1 MIKDTLLVEIGT
13 EELPPKALK
22 KLGTSFLNEFKA
34 QLDKNDLGYEKAIYF
49 ATPRRLAIQ
58 IKGLYGA
65 QEDKQVEKKGPAYSA
80 AFDDS
85 GAPTKAALGWARG
98 NGIDVSE
105 AEVRET
111 PKGKWLYLRVLQQ
124 GKNINSLLGAMLQ
137 SALQRLPIPKLM
149 RWGNSS
155 HQFIRPVHNVCALY
169 GEKIVDISLFGIK
182 SDNRITGHR
191 FHSPVYEELG
201 HADSYEEFLET
212 KNVVASFERR
222 KQQIGSA
229 LKEAADSLQAS
240 FVEDD
245 ELLEEITALVE
256 WPVVLAAEFE
266 EKFLSVPKEA
276 LMYTMKDDQRYFP
289 LLDNEGNLVSKFLF
303 VSNIESQDPQMVISG
318 NEKVVRPRLADA
330 EFFFNTDKKTSS
342 NTRLDSLKSI
352 VFQKQLGTVYE
363 RVERIQKLAHFI
375 ASNTGANIQFTSDIA
390 RLSKSDLVSN
400 MVMEFPA
407 VQGVMGKYYAKH
419 DGYDAVV
426 CDGIEEHYKPRF
438 AGDNLPNSL
447 EAACV
452 AIADKLD
459 LLVGIFGIGQ
469 LPKGDKDPFA
479 LRRAAIGLIRILLT
493 NEVKLS
499 LNDLVQ
505 EAINNFEDA
514 LTNNEVKQNVVDFVF
529 SRFKTMN
536 IDAGFD
542 SRLVQSVLNTA
553 PQSMLEAD
561 AKLTALATFIK
572 QNDISTIVELNKRVG
587 NILKKSD
594 NEVAETVNESLFDN
608 DFEKVLFEVSQRIQ
622 DELDRYL
629 VSADYLS
636 SLKSLEAF
644 AEPLT
649 NFFENVMVNADDPLV
664 KGNRLALLNVV
675 RKLFLTCSDISEI

>member
-34 QLDKNDLGYEKAIYF
+34 QLDKNDLGYEDAVYF

-58 IKGLYGA
+58 IKGLNDA

-98 NGIDVSE
+98 NGIDVSD
-105 AEVRET
+105 AEIRET
-111 PKGKWLYLRVLQQ
+111 PKGKWLYLSVLQK
-124 GKNINSLLGAMLQ
+124 GKNIDSLLESMLQ

-149 RWGNSS
+149 RWGNST
-155 HQFIRPVHNVCALY
+155 HQFIRPVHNICALY
-169 GEKIVDISLFGIK
+169 GNKVLDISLFGIK

-201 HADSYEEFLET
+201 HADNYEEFLEA
-212 KNVVASFERR
+212 KNVVASFEIR

-229 LKEAADSLQAS
+229 LKETADSLEAS

-245 ELLEEITALVE
+245 ELLEEVTALVE

-276 LMYTMKDDQRYFP
+276 LIYTMKDDQRYFP

-303 VSNIESQDPQMVISG
+303 VSNIESQNPQMVISG

-330 EFFFNTDKKTSS
+330 EFFFNTDKKMSS
-342 NTRLDSLKSI
+342 NKRLDSLKSI

-363 RVERIQKLAHFI
+363 RVERIEKLAHFI
-375 ASNTGANIQFTSDIA
+375 ASNTDANTQFTSDIA

-438 AGDNLPNSL
+438 AGDDLPSSL

-479 LRRAAIGLIRILLT
+479 LRRAAIGLIRILLA
-493 NEVKLS
+493 NEVKMS
-499 LNDLVQ
+499 LADLVQ
-505 EAINNFEDA
+505 EAINNLADA
-514 LTNNEVKQNVVDFVF
+514 LTNKDVKQNVVDFVF

-536 IDAGFD
+536 VDAGFD

-561 AKLTALATFIK
+561 AKLTAIATFIK
-572 QNDISTIVELNKRVG
+572 QNDISSIVELNKRVG

-594 NEVAETVNESLFDN
+594 NEIAETVDQSLFDN

-622 DELDRYL
+622 DELNRYL
-629 VSADYLS
+629 VSSDYLS

-649 NFFENVMVNADDPLV
+649 AFFDNVMVNADDPLV